1 MSVYTK
7 SAEKSQEIIDLEN
20 EMIKEMNNLYECLQ
34 DPGSSACAENRTH
47 LQEIQNMINN
57 SDFLTNDQYQAENE
71 NIMKQWYQILQLR
84 AELDMKLRELY
95 KMNAS
100 VGNAY
105 KTYVDTTVYTNV
117 LWTVLA
123 TSVVYFLF
131 LKL

>member
-20 EMIKEMNNLYECLQ
+20 AMIKEMNNLYECLQ
-34 DPGSSACAENRTH
+34 DPASSACAENRTH

-57 SDFLTNDQYQAENE
+57 SDFLTNDQYQTENE

-100 VGNAY
+100 VGNTY
-105 KTYVDTTVYTNV
+105 KTYVDTTVYTNI